1 MRPGYSK
8 CYSKCNLKRSR
19 ETIALGD
26 EVSMET
32 EADPGK
38 LLCLLNAAFL
48 ELTDHM
54 EKALGIKIMHIC
66 GMQRKVGRYFR
77 N

>member
-8 CYSKCNLKRSR
+8 CNLKHSR
-19 ETIALGD
+19 ETIALED
-26 EVSMET
+26 EVSVET
-32 EADPGK
+32 EADPGM
-38 LLCLLNAAFL
+38 LLNLPNAAFL

-66 GMQRKVGRYFR
+66 GMQRKVGYTSLKIF
-77 N
+77 